1 MSEDLLKQ
9 LVKPS
14 SKFLVYTSA
23 GLHSK
28 CHSWVKGAK
37 HFDLWITSYADEK
50 TGLSELADYY
60 NERKG
65 GKFPNLY
72 HANKTWPEIFKKYDA
87 IFTMDDDLEISAR
100 EISFLFRVL
109 FEFDL
114 DILQPAFS
122 QYGKWSHR
130 LTRAKLF
137 SFLRYTNFVEI
148 TCPLFRTDKL
158 IEFLSV
164 FDPQLVGWG
173 IDHWYMQTLIG
184 NSKTKAAVVDAV
196 VVVNTFDE
204 FKGDREI
211 NKLQERSER
220 IATWKRIQETRG
232 VRDVDPMC
240 EWSTVRKWN
249 DFRFYSGT
257 LTTFLTKLRVR
268 VRVICGIDPSQ
279 RVQ

>member
-9 LVKPS
+9 LETPS

-28 CHSWVKGAK
+28 CRSWLKGAK
-37 HFDLWITSYADEK
+37 HFDLWITSYAKEE
-50 TGLSELADYY
+50 TGLIELADYY

-72 HANKTWPEIFKKYDA
+72 YANKTWPEIFNKYDA
-87 IFTMDDDLEISAR
+87 VFVMDDDLEISAR
-100 EISFLFRVL
+100 GISFLFKVL
-109 FEFDL
+109 FQFEL

-122 QYGKWSHR
+122 QFGKWSHH

-137 SFLRYTNFVEI
+137 SFMRYTNFVEV

-158 IEFLSV
+158 TEFLSV
-164 FDPQLVGWG
+164 YDPQLIGWG
-173 IDHWYMQTLIG
+173 VDHWFMQTLIG

-196 VVVNTFDE
+196 IVVNPFDE
-204 FKGDREI
+204 FKGQREI
-211 NKLQERSER
+211 NMLQERSKR
-220 IATWKRIQETRG
+220 IAAWQHIQVTKG
-232 VRDVDPMC
+232 VCDVDPMC
-240 EWSTVRKWN
+240 EWSTLRKWN
-249 DFRFYSGT
+249 CFRFYSAT
-257 LTTFLTKLRVR
+257 WTTFLTKLWVR
-268 VRVICGIDPSQ
+268 IRVICGVDPSQ